1 MGRKTIWES
10 MTEKSIITID
20 ADHIQKGYLKD
31 VIRNRE
37 LFYFL
42 AWRDII
48 VRYKQAFFGVAWAV
62 IRPLLNM
69 FVFTL
74 VFNRIA
80 HLQSGHVNY
89 ALFVLAGMLP
99 WQFFSGSVIDTS
111 NSLLT
116 NASLITKTYFPRLII
131 PLAQLGV
138 HFLDFAIGFLCLIV
152 LMLFIGPISGFPLLA
167 IPLFVL
173 QLIVLSSG
181 FALWLSAITVQYR
194 DVRFIVPFMVQF
206 GVFISPVGYSSD
218 VIPESWKWLYF
229 MNPLVGIIEGFRWS
243 FFGVTTPDLELSIL
257 TSVGITLMIFIT
269 GYFYFRKKE
278 RNFADSI

>member
-1 MGRKTIWES
+1 MEV
-10 MTEKSIITID
+10 IIID
-20 ADHIQKGYLKD
+20 AKHIQKGYLKSLFK
-31 VIRNRE
+31 NRD

-69 FVFTL
+69 IAFTL
-74 VFNRIA
+74 LFNRIA
-80 HLQSGHVNY
+80 HLQSGNINY

-111 NSLLT
+111 YALLT
-116 NASLITKTYFPRLII
+116 NASLITKTYFPRMIV

-138 HFLDFAIGFLCLIV
+138 HCLDFLIGFCCLII
-152 LMLFIGPISGFPLLA
+152 LMPFMGGSFGLTFLALPVFAVQLL
-167 IPLFVL
+167 L
-173 QLIVLSSG
+173 LSSA
-181 FALWLSAITVQYR
+181 FALWLSAITVQFR

-206 GVFISPVGYSSD
+206 GMFVSPVGYSSD
-218 VIPESWKWLYF
+218 LIPSNLQWLYF
-229 MNPLVGIIEGFRWS
+229 LNPLVGIIDGFRFS
-243 FFGVTTPDLELSIL
+243 FFGEASSHFMHSI
-257 TSVGITLMIFIT
+257 TSSWIVTLMLFIT

-278 RNFADSI
+278 RSFADII